1 MTTSTTPRGLHS
13 ALPIAALTVLSLGLA
28 GCTDGTGPEEQGMDI
43 AALRA
48 ALDEA
53 HEAHNDQGDDTLDDI
68 EAAAYEQIDAALADG
83 DIEEE
88 DARLLR
94 AWVAERKE
102 AYLESVRAG
111 RLTMEDACAH
121 FREDIVNLAIR
132 LEDHA
137 NNS

>member
-1 MTTSTTPRGLHS
+1 MTTSTTPRGLHL
-13 ALPIAALTVLSLGLA
+13 ALPLAALTVLSLGLA
-28 GCTDGTGPEEQGMDI
+28 GCTDGTGPEEQEMDL
-43 AALRA
+43 AALQA

-53 HEAHNDQGDDTLDDI
+53 HESHDDQGADTLDDI
-68 EAAAYEQIDAALADG
+68 ETAAYAQIDAALADG
-83 DIEEE
+83 DIDQE

-102 AYLESVRAG
+102 ANLESVRAG
-111 RLTMEDACAH
+111 RLTMQEACAH